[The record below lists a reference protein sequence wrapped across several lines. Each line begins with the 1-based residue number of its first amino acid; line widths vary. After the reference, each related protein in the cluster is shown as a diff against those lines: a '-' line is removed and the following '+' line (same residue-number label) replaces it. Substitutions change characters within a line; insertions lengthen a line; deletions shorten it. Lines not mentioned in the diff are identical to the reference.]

1 MGRIA
6 DSLIY
11 YIPGGK
17 YDSARDAFLDY
28 MVSQGWANES
38 SGDVESSAGHF
49 ALIKNPPAEVA
60 EIVQAFSE
68 EMNSLDIVP
77 IDLTGYFVV
86 ETNSAGDVTVHDF
99 DSEMAAEIVYSEF
112 EREYD
117 NWMMATGD

>member
-38 SGDVESSAGHF
+38 SGDTESNAGHF
-49 ALIKNPPAEVA
+49 AIIKNPPVEVQ
-60 EIVQAFSE
+60 EIVNAFDD
-68 EMNSLDIVP
+68 EMHSLDISLYE
-77 IDLTGYFVV
+77 ITGYFVV

-112 EREYD
+112 EREYE
-117 NWMMATGD
+117 NWLMATGD